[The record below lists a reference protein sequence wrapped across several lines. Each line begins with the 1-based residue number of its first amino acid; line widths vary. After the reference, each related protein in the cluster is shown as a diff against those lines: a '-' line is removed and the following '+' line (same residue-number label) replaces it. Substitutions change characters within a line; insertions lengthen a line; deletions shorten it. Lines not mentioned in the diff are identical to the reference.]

1 MGVDFYLCQV
11 KRKKIPKSNIALPE
25 IEARFAATEYPRFLD
40 HLAQEAGI
48 GDTWGHYRQAVAEL
62 SSALAKQV
70 FADFDPER
78 PFGHK
83 NKKERRRAR
92 KKDRR
97 EGKSRSPA
105 PDPEIETLKQKVEE
119 ARKAVEDLSNVEP
132 VALLLLAPL
141 DGGQINGQIC
151 RQLGP
156 RIRAIAEKWEPAPD
170 GWVGWR
176 ERALEIADAMEI
188 AAEHPDV
195 VFGVSG

>member
-11 KRKKIPKSNIALPE
+11 KQKKIPKTGMALPQ

-48 GDTWGHYRQAVAEL
+48 GDIWGNYRQAVADL

-105 PDPEIETLKQKVEE
+105 PDPEIEALRQKVEE
-119 ARKAVEDLSNVEP
+119 AQKAVEDLSSVEP
-132 VALLLLAPL
+132 LALLLLAPL
-141 DGGQINGQIC
+141 DGGQIDGQIC

-156 RIRAIAEKWEPAPD
+156 RIRAIAEKWEPAAE

-176 ERALEIADAMEI
+176 ERALEIADAMNI
-188 AAEHPDV
+188 AAEYPDV
-195 VFGVSG
+195 VFRISG

>member
-1 MGVDFYLCQV
+1 M
-11 KRKKIPKSNIALPE
+11 
-25 IEARFAATEYPRFLD
+25 
-40 HLAQEAGI
+40 
-48 GDTWGHYRQAVAEL
+48 
-62 SSALAKQV
+62 
-70 FADFDPER
+70 
-78 PFGHK
+78 
-83 NKKERRRAR
+83 
-92 KKDRR
+92 
-97 EGKSRSPA
+97 
-105 PDPEIETLKQKVEE
+105 KQKVEE